1 MARRKMNMHKSALR
15 AAVLAL
21 PLCLGASASIS
32 AISDLAV
39 NDQIDSG
46 RVNASVPSNWSE
58 PTATVVQVT
67 IPPPSP
73 PAPAERTLSANPLWA
88 MPLSQF
94 SVTRE
99 RPIFLPSRRP
109 PAPAVTAAVTPKTV
123 TVPKPKEPE
132 RPQLSLVG
140 TILSDEDKFGIFVE
154 QSTKVVVRLKV
165 GEDFQGWKLGS
176 IKGREAALEKN
187 QSVFVLEM
195 PQPGLSQPTVA
206 VRQEALPAGS
216 DDGKLTP
223 VASRPR
229 HDRQG
234 VRE

>member
-1 MARRKMNMHKSALR
+1 
-15 AAVLAL
+15 
-21 PLCLGASASIS
+21 
-32 AISDLAV
+32 
-39 NDQIDSG
+39 
-46 RVNASVPSNWSE
+46 VPSNWSE

-94 SVTRE
+94 STTRE

-109 PAPAVTAAVTPKTV
+109 PALAVTAAVTPKVV

-140 TILSDEDKFGIFVE
+140 TILGDEDKFGIFVE
-154 QSTKVVVRLKV
+154 QSTKAVVRLKV
-165 GEDFQGWKLGS
+165 GEDFQGWKLES

-195 PQPGLSQPTVA
+195 PQPSLSQPTVA

-229 HDRQG
+229 RDRQG